1 MHPLN
6 CVTSKGISFANLG
19 YDRKT
24 GMWTD
29 PPINTCFL
37 NISTEMILSGKAFTK
52 EISAKTG
59 FFAGVR
65 LNSMRD

>member
-1 MHPLN
+1 
-6 CVTSKGISFANLG
+6 
-19 YDRKT
+19 
-24 GMWTD
+24 MWTD

-52 EISAKTG
+52 EISEETG